1 VSDLSDKNV
10 LILGLGASGLAMARW
25 CAGQGARV
33 RVWDSRANPPQ
44 AAALKAEVEGSTLFS
59 GELAAE
65 SLHGI
70 ARVYKSPG
78 LSPNDARLAALLQAA
93 KLANVPVRGELDL
106 FSQALAQ
113 LKAERGYAPKILAI
127 TGTNGKTT
135 TTSLAGQLVE
145 RAGRSVAVA
154 GNIGPTMLDTLAA
167 AIAAQAVADVEAAE
181 QAAAQALIDA
191 EEAAAKAAQDA
202 IAQEAARVAAEKQAR
217 LDAELKAADDAK
229 AVVAAAAAQAK
240 ADAAASKAARAEA
253 KAAKAAAKANP
264 DAALEMPVEVEAPAE
279 DAIDAEL
286 VETED
291 ADELRELA
299 ALDGSD
305 VPAQLADDVDE
316 AHADEQLADDV
327 AEVQEAAR
335 LPDDDAPA
343 ITLIP
348 PPPADPVFSHLP
360 QVWVLE
366 LSSFQLDD
374 VQDFN
379 PSAATVLNVT
389 QDHLDWHGTM
399 AAYGAAKA
407 RIFGTAM
414 GNNAM
419 PGTVMVVNRD
429 DAVVEAMIPPPVTV
443 KPTRRGERAKLVSR
457 RVVRFG
463 LDAPREPGDFGLVEE
478 GGMAWLVRAMELD
491 PTIKRK
497 PGDVDDL
504 VVQRLMPAD
513 ALRIRGRHNASNALA
528 ALALAS
534 AVGIPL
540 APMLH
545 GLREYRG
552 EPHRVEPVGMIGQV
566 EFFDDSK
573 GTNVGATVAAL
584 NGLGQDRAPSK
595 LVVILGGDGKGQD
608 FAPLAEPLRRHARAA
623 ATIGKDAEGLEA
635 VLQSVGVRFE
645 RHATLEAATR
655 WAHQQAEG
663 SDAVLLSPACASL
676 DMFRDYKHR
685 ADVFVATVRDIAD
698 DAGEVLA

>member
-1 VSDLSDKNV
+1 MSDLSDMNV

-44 AAALKAEVEGSTLFS
+44 AAALAAEVAGSTLFS
-59 GELAAE
+59 GELGAA
-65 SLHGI
+65 SLDGI

-78 LSPNDARLAALLQAA
+78 LSPLDPRLAPLLQAA
-93 KLANVPVRGELDL
+93 RAANVPVRGELDL
-106 FSQALAQ
+106 FAQALAA

-135 TTSLAGQLVE
+135 TTSLTGQLVE

-181 QAAAQALIDA
+181 QAAAQAVLDA
-191 EEAAAKAAQDA
+191 EEAAARAAQEA
-202 IAQEAARVAAEKQAR
+202 VAREAARVAAENKAR
-217 LDAELKAADDAK
+217 LDAERAAADAAKAAEAQ
-229 AVVAAAAAQAK
+229 AAAQAR
-240 ADAAASKAARAEA
+240 ADAAAAKAARAEA
-253 KAAKAAAKANP
+253 RAAKAAAKADPNAALALPVDAAP
-264 DAALEMPVEVEAPAE
+264 DAIEAEV
-279 DAIDAEL
+279 

-305 VPAQLADDVDE
+305 VPAQLADDVEE
-316 AHADEQLADDV
+316 AHADDALA
-327 AEVQEAAR
+327 AEGAALAQAR
-335 LPDDDAPA
+335 LADDDAPPIA
-343 ITLIP
+343 LIP

-374 VQDFN
+374 AQDFN

-399 AAYGAAKA
+399 AAYAAAKA
-407 RIFGTAM
+407 RIFGTRLATD
-414 GNNAM
+414 AM
-419 PGTVMVVNRD
+419 PATVMVINRD
-429 DAVVEAMIPPPVTV
+429 DAAVEAMIPPPVTV
-443 KPTRRGERAKLVSR
+443 KPTQRGQRARLVSR

-463 LDAPREPGDFGLVEE
+463 LDAPRAPGDFGLVEE

-497 PGDVDDL
+497 PGDVEDL

-552 EPHRVEPVGMIGQV
+552 EPHRVEPVGMIGPV

-584 NGLGQDRAPSK
+584 NGLGQDRAPAR

-623 ATIGKDAEGLEA
+623 ATIGKDAEAIEA
-635 VLQSVGVRFE
+635 VLQSAGVRFQ
-645 RHATLEAATR
+645 RHATLESATR
-655 WAHQQAEG
+655 WAHAQAQG

-685 ADVFVATVRDIAD
+685 ADVFVAAVHGIAD
-698 DAGEVLA
+698 DAGEVMA

>member
-1 VSDLSDKNV
+1 MNV

-33 RVWDSRANPPQ
+33 RVWDSRETPPQ
-44 AAALKAEVEGSTLFS
+44 AAALAAEVQGSSLFS
-59 GELAAE
+59 GALTASA
-65 SLHGI
+65 LDGI
-70 ARVYKSPG
+70 GRIYKSPG
-78 LSPNDARLAALLQAA
+78 LSPTDERLAPLLQAA
-93 KLANVPVRGELDL
+93 RVANVPVRGELDL

-113 LKAERGYAPKILAI
+113 LKAQRGYAPKILAI

-167 AIAAQAVADVEAAE
+167 AIAAQAIADVEAAE

-191 EEAAAKAAQDA
+191 EEAAAKVAQDA
-202 IAQEAARVAAEKQAR
+202 VDQEAARVAADKKAR
-217 LDAELKAADDAK
+217 LAAELAAADEAKAAA
-229 AVVAAAAAQAK
+229 AAAAAQAK
-240 ADAAASKAARAEA
+240 ADAAAAKAARAEA

-264 DAALEMPVEVEAPAE
+264 DATLEMPVEAEAPQ
-279 DAIDAEL
+279 DGVDDGEL
-286 VETED
+286 VETDD

-305 VPAQLADDVDE
+305 VPAQLADDVAE
-316 AHADEQLADDV
+316 AHADEQLADETAAL
-327 AEVQEAAR
+327 AEAK
-335 LPDDDAPA
+335 LPDDDAPS
-343 ITLIP
+343 IVLIP

-379 PSAATVLNVT
+379 ASAATVLNVT

-407 RIFGTAM
+407 RIFGTA
-414 GNNAM
+414 AL
-419 PGTVMVVNRD
+419 PDTVMVINRD
-429 DAVVEAMIPPPVTV
+429 DPAVEAMIPPPVTV
-443 KPTRRGERAKLVSR
+443 KPTARGQRARLVAR
-457 RVVRFG
+457 RVTRFG
-463 LDAPREPGDFGLVEE
+463 LDAPREPGDFGLVDEM
-478 GGMAWLVRAMELD
+478 GMAWLVRAMERD
-491 PTIKRK
+491 ETIKRK
-497 PGDVDDL
+497 AGDVEEL
-504 VVQRLMPAD
+504 VIQRLMPAD

-528 ALALAS
+528 ALALATS
-534 AVGIPL
+534 VGIPL

-552 EPHRVEPVGMIGQV
+552 EPHRVEPIGMIGNV

-584 NGLGQDRAPSK
+584 NGLGQDRAPAR

-608 FAPLAEPLRRHARAA
+608 FAPLAEPLRRHARVA
-623 ATIGKDAEGLEA
+623 ATIGKDAAAIEQI
-635 VLQSVGVRFE
+635 LQSAGVHFQ
-645 RHATLEAATR
+645 RHATLEEATR
-655 WAHQQAEG
+655 WTLTQAEPG
-663 SDAVLLSPACASL
+663 DAVLLSPACASL

-685 ADVFVATVRDIAD
+685 ADVFVATVHELAN